1 MLVPLFGR
9 TALLSTRCRAGPPRG
24 ARPQPRA
31 AARAAPASP
40 GRLFINSS
48 PWGQVY
54 VDGEL
59 IGNTPR
65 ADVPVAPGAHRLRVV
80 RDGFRPYELAIQV
93 AAGQELRITDIVLQE
108 IKP

>member
-1 MLVPLFGR
+1 
-9 TALLSTRCRAGPPRG
+9 
-24 ARPQPRA
+24 
-31 AARAAPASP
+31 
-40 GRLFINSS
+40 
-48 PWGQVY
+48 

-65 ADVPVAPGAHRLRVV
+65 ADVQVAPGAHRLRVT
-80 RDGFRPYELAIQV
+80 RDGFQPYELAIRI

>member
-1 MLVPLFGR
+1 
-9 TALLSTRCRAGPPRG
+9 
-24 ARPQPRA
+24 
-31 AARAAPASP
+31 
-40 GRLFINSS
+40 
-48 PWGQVY
+48 VY